1 MNHLNIRRGF
11 MKKFIILCL
20 AFLQIACNACIFH
33 MNGFGVTAK
42 GSGNIIN
49 DSRELTDFH
58 TVEIVGR
65 VDADITSG
73 ESFSCNVQGDDNLVP
88 LVKMTVTNNT
98 LEISTE
104 GNYSTKNPLIVY
116 LTMPVLDKA
125 KIIGSGDMTISD
137 VTKDKVILTITGSG
151 DITSSGSVG
160 ILEAVVS
167 GSGDL
172 SLRNLQADHVNVT
185 INGSGDAEV
194 WAKQSISAQVNGSG
208 DIVYTG
214 NPGKVDTQVNGSGDI
229 TKR

>member
-1 MNHLNIRRGF
+1 
-11 MKKFIILCL
+11 MKKLIILSL
-20 AFLQIACNACIFH
+20 TLLLFACNACIVH
-33 MNGFGVTAK
+33 MNGSGVTIK

-49 DSRELTDFH
+49 ESRELADFD
-58 TVEIVGR
+58 TVEIMGSM
-65 VDADITSG
+65 DADIVSG

-88 LVKMTVTNNT
+88 LVKTTVTNNT

-151 DITSSGSVG
+151 DITASGSVG

-172 SLRNLQADHVNVT
+172 SLQNLQADHVNVT

-194 WAKQSISAQVNGSG
+194 WANQSISAQVNGSG
-208 DIVYTG
+208 DIIYTG
-214 NPGKVDTQVNGSGDI
+214 NPAKVITQVNGSGDI

>member
-1 MNHLNIRRGF
+1 
-11 MKKFIILCL
+11 MKKFIILNL
-20 AFLQIACNACIFH
+20 TFLFIACNACFVH
-33 MNGFGVTAK
+33 MNGFGVTIK

-49 DSRELTDFH
+49 ESRELADFY
-58 TVEIVGR
+58 TVEIMGSM
-65 VDADITSG
+65 DADIVSG
-73 ESFSCNVQGDDNLVP
+73 ESFSCNVKGDDNLVP
-88 LVKMTVTNNT
+88 LVKMAVANNT
-98 LEISTE
+98 LEISTK
-104 GNYSTKNPLIVY
+104 GGYSTKNPLIVY

-151 DITSSGSVG
+151 DITAKGSVG

-172 SLRNLQADHVNVT
+172 NLQHLQADHVNVT
-185 INGSGDAEV
+185 INGSGDADI
-194 WAKQSISAQVNGSG
+194 WSNQSITAHVNGSG

-214 NPGKVDTQVNGSGDI
+214 NPTIVETQVNGSGDI